1 MIDYLGYVESPVV
14 IAVAMAFFLLEKTG
28 IILQDPFENRPSDID
43 ILNIS
48 RNIERV
54 SLQMMGED
62 NIPDKIQAQKYFI
75 M

>member
-1 MIDYLGYVESPVV
+1 
-14 IAVAMAFFLLEKTG
+14 MAFFLLERTG

-54 SLQMMGED
+54 CLQMMGEKEV
-62 NIPDKIQAQKYFI
+62 PDKIQPEKYYI